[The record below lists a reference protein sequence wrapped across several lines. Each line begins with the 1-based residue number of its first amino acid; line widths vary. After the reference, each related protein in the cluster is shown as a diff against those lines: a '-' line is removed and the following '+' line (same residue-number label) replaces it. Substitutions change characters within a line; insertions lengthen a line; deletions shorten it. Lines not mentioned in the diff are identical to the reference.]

1 MPDAELPAV
10 RVSPGH
16 GRPKSWQAA
25 EDRLPGGSPAWQ
37 AVIRQAAELRAG
49 DVPLLLTGEAGT
61 GKIELARTLFPDTPP
76 AIIDCF
82 PPPPDHPSPPPKIHA
97 PLPPGG
103 GRILAP

>member
-61 GKIELARTLFPDTPP
+61 GKPQLARTMFADRPGGIIDRFPAPADHPRRPRQSTRRPP
-76 AIIDCF
+76 A
-82 PPPPDHPSPPPKIHA
+82 
-97 PLPPGG
+97 GG
-103 GRILAP
+103 GPVPR